1 MVANLDS
8 EVREDSAYFRHTN
21 KCPQSH
27 RCNGRRPELHVLK
40 GHTSEWASDSVRMA
54 SRTVFPASSPLKW
67 PQTRPSRQDVWLAEE
82 GLTFSCC
89 LSPPEQ
95 HAVQE
100 LTKAAMSGVGI
111 DGEVL
116 SYLELA
122 QVCNNLL
129 FTF

>member
-1 MVANLDS
+1 MGEVAGTRTPSS
-8 EVREDSAYFRHTN
+8 ERPHIRAASGFNSDG
-21 KCPQSH
+21 C
-27 RCNGRRPELHVLK
+27 PELCPTFPPFLSAPRP
-40 GHTSEWASDSVRMA
+40 TLQASYLACRVWFNILRPP
-54 SRTVFPASSPLKW
+54 FSS
-67 PQTRPSRQDVWLAEE
+67 
-82 GLTFSCC
+82 
-89 LSPPEQ
+89 PEQ

-122 QVCNNLL
+122 QVCISLL